1 MRVTYNTKPFVQRKP
16 LSLSERMALNQIVT
30 RLLHNRKILW
40 KNIFKPSA
48 YRLQFTNNGNYWYD
62 NVLYKKRT
70 LSNIYTE
77 ELHIHYKNTQTRQYI

>member
-1 MRVTYNTKPFVQRKP
+1 
-16 LSLSERMALNQIVT
+16 MALNQFVT
-30 RLLHNRKILW
+30 RLLRNRKNTI
-40 KNIFKPSA
+40 KNIFKPSG

-77 ELHIHYKNTQTRQYI
+77 ELHIHYKIRRQDNIYNKLRTENSLLFN